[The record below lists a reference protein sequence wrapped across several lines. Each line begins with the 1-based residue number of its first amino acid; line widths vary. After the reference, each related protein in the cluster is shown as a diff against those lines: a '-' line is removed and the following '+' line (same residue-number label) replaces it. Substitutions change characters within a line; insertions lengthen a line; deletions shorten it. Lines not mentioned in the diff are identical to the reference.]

1 MNSVIQT
8 KELQLSKYNMTEK
21 IFTLSDFNYFLPE
34 NLIASYPSEK
44 RGESRLFLIDKSA
57 GTFMHDSFFNISN
70 YIRKDDL
77 LVLNNAKVVNA
88 RIFFKRKT
96 GARVEVVLTEKI
108 NDSLWKIISNR
119 SKRIE
124 LKEILISEK
133 KPDILFEIV
142 ERIEDGFIVKS
153 DKPLTADLLLEI
165 GEVPLPPYIKR
176 IPEKSDVERY
186 QTVYAADG
194 TAVAAPTAGLHFTD
208 SIIDQI
214 KGKGADIVFLTL
226 DVSWGTFQ
234 PVRDEDLSAHKIHI
248 EKYFLSE
255 EAAIKI
261 NKSRAEKRRIIS
273 VGTTSLR
280 VLESTFNGNENIPG
294 CGETEIFIMPPYKI
308 KSADALITNFHTPKS
323 TLLMLVSAFA
333 GYDLIKSAYKE
344 AVTEKYRFYSY
355 GDSMFIF

>member
-1 MNSVIQT
+1 
-8 KELQLSKYNMTEK
+8 MTDK
-21 IFTLSDFNYFLPE
+21 LFTLSDFNFNLPE
-34 NLIASYPSEK
+34 NLIATHPSEK
-44 RGESRLFLIDKSA
+44 RGESRLFLVDKST
-57 GTFMHDSFFNISN
+57 GKFSHDSFLNLSN
-70 YIRKDDL
+70 YIREDDL

-88 RIFFKRKT
+88 RIFFKRNS

-108 NDSLWKIISNR
+108 NDKLWKIITNR
-119 SKRIE
+119 SKRIVIN
-124 LKEILISEK
+124 EILISEK
-133 KPDILFEIV
+133 KPNIHIEII
-142 ERIEDGFIVKS
+142 ERIEDGFIVQS
-153 DKPLTADLLLEI
+153 DKPLTADLLIEI

-176 IPEKSDVERY
+176 IPDKSDIERY
-186 QTVYAADG
+186 QTVYASSG

-214 KGKGADIVFLTL
+214 KNKGAEIVFITL

-234 PVRDEDLSAHKIHI
+234 PVRDEDLTKHKIHN
-248 EKYFLSE
+248 EKYFLSNGS
-255 EAAIKI
+255 AIKI
-261 NKSRAEKRRIIS
+261 NKARNEKRRIIS

-280 VLESTFNGNENIPG
+280 VLESTFNGYENTAG
-294 CGETEIFIMPPYKI
+294 GGETEIFIVPPYKI